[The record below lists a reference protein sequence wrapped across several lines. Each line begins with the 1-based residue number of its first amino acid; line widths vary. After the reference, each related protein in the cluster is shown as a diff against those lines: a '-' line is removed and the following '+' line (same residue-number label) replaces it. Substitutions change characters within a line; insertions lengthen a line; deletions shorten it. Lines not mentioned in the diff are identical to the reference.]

1 MPSNDPRFDGDES
14 GGGRL
19 DGRRPAADSPADGR
33 SSGVTGLEEMQRLHP
48 LTLIHRFVIS
58 LPALF
63 LALLPALRNPDASSW
78 FYIGSLLLYGIF
90 VVPLLVVQYLRFRYR
105 VSEDE
110 IVIHRGVFTYRH
122 RNIPIERIQNIEIE
136 QSLLSRLLGTA
147 KVKVETAGSA
157 TTEGVIEYVALSKAH
172 AIRATV
178 RAHQEAKRK
187 QKAERDTGTPSYAP
201 AVPAPSLESEEAAE
215 GPSAPLLHAM
225 PLQRVLLSGVF
236 RFSLLYIVLIFSAT
250 EYLGLNPDDFARW
263 IAGDRL
269 DVFLATMERS
279 PVIIVVTTTLMIVL
293 LAWIT
298 GIVTNFNRFYGFR
311 LTLEENKLHTRQGFL
326 TVSEGTIP
334 LPKIQAFVIRT
345 NPLMSAFGWYRL
357 ELQTIGFDP
366 SDRGYQVAAPF
377 ARRDEILDVARAIRP
392 VDEPAPFDSVSRL
405 MIRRTFARYAAVL
418 TVLTGAAAFFWTDAL
433 WAFTALPV
441 LLYVA
446 FLQYRK
452 HGYRATSEYLFVQRG
467 VFRQSIWIMP
477 IERFQVFYATQSL
490 FQKRLGLRSVYVD
503 TPGAGVMAHAVVVDL
518 PDQTGS
524 SLVMQL
530 YDTFQRR
537 MEDLPKRGR
546 SPD

>member
-14 GGGRL
+14 GGGRP
-19 DGRRPAADSPADGR
+19 DGKRPAPDTPTDGHSP
-33 SSGVTGLEEMQRLHP
+33 GVTGLEDMQRLHP

-136 QSLLSRLLGTA
+136 QSLLSRVIGTA
-147 KVKVETAGSA
+147 KVKVETAGSS

-187 QKAERDTGTPSYAP
+187 QKDERDTDAPTYEPVAPTPP
-201 AVPAPSLESEEAAE
+201 LEEAAE

-250 EYLGLNPDDFARW
+250 EYLGLNPDDIARW

-279 PVIIVVTTTLMIVL
+279 PVVIVVTTSLMIVL

-311 LTLEENKLHTRQGFL
+311 LTLEDNKLHTRQGFL

-334 LPKIQAFVIRT
+334 LRKIQAFVIRT
-345 NPLMSAFGWYRL
+345 NPLMAAFGWYRL

-377 ARRDEILDVARAIRP
+377 ARRDEILEVARAIRP

-405 MIRRTFARYAAVL
+405 MIRRTFVRYAAVL
-418 TVLTGAAAFFWTDAL
+418 TMLAGAAAFFWTDAL
-433 WAFTALPV
+433 WTFTGLPV
-441 LLYVA
+441 LLYIA

-467 VFRQSIWIMP
+467 VFRRSIWIMP

-524 SLVMQL
+524 RLVLQL

-546 SPD
+546 RPD